1 MGWEIADDD
10 WDDALGAV
18 DVDAMVAARRNGPPA
33 GSNQPPHQQPP
44 PQSHQPPQQWHQ
56 PPQQWHPNQSWQQRQ
71 PANHQWGG
79 APQHPAGNNNNA
91 AGFSGH
97 TGYKGGFSG
106 HDGRGNARGAPNR
119 PRSNYSGHPEVDRA
133 LARGGPHLP
142 PDRNQRTVNDMF
154 AKNGRIRADGRM
166 VHDMYLAEVKT
177 PAESKSE
184 WDLYKIL
191 RTIPADEAYRPL
203 SESKCPLVS
212 SK

>member
-18 DVDAMVAARRNGPPA
+18 DVDAMVAARRNGPPV

-44 PQSHQPPQQWHQ
+44 PQSHQPPPQWHQ

-97 TGYKGGFSG
+97 TGYC
-106 HDGRGNARGAPNR
+106 
-119 PRSNYSGHPEVDRA
+119 
-133 LARGGPHLP
+133 LL
-142 PDRNQRTVNDMF
+142 
-154 AKNGRIRADGRM
+154 
-166 VHDMYLAEVKT
+166 
-177 PAESKSE
+177 
-184 WDLYKIL
+184 
-191 RTIPADEAYRPL
+191 
-203 SESKCPLVS
+203 
-212 SK
+212 